1 MKGNEMP
8 YSFGSLNGQVAL
20 ITGGAGGLGRE
31 AALWL
36 AAAGAQVVVADVN
49 AAALERAEITL
60 TEKLPDAKSFHYAA
74 LDVTDSAAVRDLV
87 AGIGSRHGRLDIL
100 LTSHGF
106 PRDRRLEDMADDDWN
121 EVIGVCLT
129 GTFLCIREAA
139 RLMAPQ
145 AYGRIITVASRA
157 WHGNPGQ
164 ANYSAAKAGVV
175 GLTKSV
181 ARELGRHGVTA
192 NAVAP
197 GTDRYSIAARTGDLR
212 PDRRARHQGQQRQA
226 HRPAIRRGRGG
237 PVPGVPRG
245 RVRHRRGHPCL
256 GWAVRLITRS
266 TDRPADPA
274 HWAQLDHDS
283 VELFRDAREATI
295 PEGTSQ
301 MQVLQ
306 IGKALLGVSAVW

>member
-1 MKGNEMP
+1 MP
-8 YSFGSLNGQVAL
+8 SSFGSLNGQVAL

-36 AAAGAQVVVADVN
+36 AVAGAQVVVADVN
-49 AAALERAEITL
+49 AAALERAEIRL

-87 AGIGSRHGRLDIL
+87 ADIGSRHGRLDIL

-129 GTFLCIREAA
+129 GTFLCIRESA

-197 GTDRYSIAARTGDLR
+197 GLTDTQSLRELETFDQIAAR
-212 PDRRARHQGQQRQA
+212 
-226 HRPAIRRGRGG
+226 AIRDNSVKRIGQPSDVAAAVLFLASPEAGFVTGEVIHVSGGRFG
-237 PVPGVPRG
+237 
-245 RVRHRRGHPCL
+245 
-256 GWAVRLITRS
+256 
-266 TDRPADPA
+266 
-274 HWAQLDHDS
+274 
-283 VELFRDAREATI
+283 
-295 PEGTSQ
+295 
-301 MQVLQ
+301 
-306 IGKALLGVSAVW
+306 

>member
-1 MKGNEMP
+1 MP
-8 YSFGSLNGQVAL
+8 HRLGSLDGQVAL

-36 AAAGAQVVVADVN
+36 AVAGAQVVVTDVN

-87 AGIGSRHGRLDIL
+87 ADIGSRHGRLDIL

-129 GTFLCIREAA
+129 GTFLCIRESA

-197 GTDRYSIAARTGDLR
+197 GLTDTQSLRELETFDQIAER
-212 PDRRARHQGQQRQA
+212 
-226 HRPAIRRGRGG
+226 AIRDNSVKRIGQPSDVAAAVLFLASPEAGFVTGEVIHVSGGRFG
-237 PVPGVPRG
+237 
-245 RVRHRRGHPCL
+245 
-256 GWAVRLITRS
+256 
-266 TDRPADPA
+266 
-274 HWAQLDHDS
+274 
-283 VELFRDAREATI
+283 
-295 PEGTSQ
+295 
-301 MQVLQ
+301 
-306 IGKALLGVSAVW
+306 